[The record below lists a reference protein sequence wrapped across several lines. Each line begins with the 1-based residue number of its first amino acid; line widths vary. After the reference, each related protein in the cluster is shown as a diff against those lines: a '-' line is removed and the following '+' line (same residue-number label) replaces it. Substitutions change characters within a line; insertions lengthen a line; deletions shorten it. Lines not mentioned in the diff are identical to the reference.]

1 MTAKQTSTEPVDQY
15 SIQAAPRLTLQASV
29 KDATGAEWVHQD
41 YQRVS
46 EPWAVEQHVG
56 PIKAT
61 ERLGDIESWTRYVA
75 RFSGA
80 DTFAPLLTWSEAG
93 LRAVL
98 DYHTG
103 EGDAGRA
110 QWVAEHPFAR
120 TVQWLRW
127 SRIADGHGKSQSELL
142 EFFEDNA
149 PDIVAPAAAE
159 VARTL
164 RTLRA
169 TVNATSE
176 TTLEED
182 GSTAISYAKTA
193 GVKAS
198 GELRLPPAIEISIP
212 LLKGHT
218 VEDGGRA
225 VPVHYSL
232 EVKLRV
238 SVGPDNK
245 PVFRLTI
252 PRSEQAFEDV
262 YADRV
267 AAARTLLGDG
277 FDVYRATSD
286 R

>member
-1 MTAKQTSTEPVDQY
+1 MAPKQTSTEPVDQY
-15 SIQAAPRLTLQASV
+15 VVQAAPRLTLQASV

-46 EPWAVEQHVG
+46 EPWAVEAHVG

-61 ERLGDIESWTRYVA
+61 EKLGDIESWAAYVL
-75 RFSGA
+75 RFAGS
-80 DTFAPLLTWSEAG
+80 DVHAPLLTWSENG
-93 LRAVL
+93 LKAVL

-110 QWVAEHPFAR
+110 QWIAEHPFQK
-120 TVQWLRW
+120 TVQWVRW

-149 PDIVAPAAAE
+149 ADIVAPTAAE

-169 TVNATSE
+169 TVNVTGE

-182 GSTAISYAKTA
+182 GSTSISYAKTA
-193 GVKAS
+193 GVKAA
-198 GELRLPPAIEISIP
+198 GELKLPPSIAISIP

-218 VEDGGRA
+218 VEENERT

-238 SVGPDNK
+238 SVGGDNK

-252 PRSEQAFEDV
+252 PRAEQSFEDV

-267 AAARTLLGDG
+267 AKARDLLGDG
-277 FDVYRATSD
+277 FALYRATS
-286 R
+286 